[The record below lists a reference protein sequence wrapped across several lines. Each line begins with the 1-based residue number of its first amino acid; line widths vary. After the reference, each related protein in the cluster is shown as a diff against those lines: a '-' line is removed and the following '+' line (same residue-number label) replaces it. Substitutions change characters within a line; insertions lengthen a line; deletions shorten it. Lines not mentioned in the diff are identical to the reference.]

1 VSAAGRRLPDRLL
14 GVALIALAGGV
25 ILHARAL
32 EVAFAADPVGPR
44 AFPIAVALVM
54 AGCGVLCFAAPR
66 AVWEKAERSL
76 PGILSVV
83 AMAGYALLLEPL
95 GFIPA
100 TTLLC
105 IAIAFAFGC
114 TAVQAVLSA
123 VVTATA
129 LWLLLDRLLDLPL
142 PRGPLGI

>member
-1 VSAAGRRLPDRLL
+1 VSLPDRLL
-14 GVALIALAGGV
+14 GAALVALAAGV
-25 ILHARAL
+25 VLHANAL

-54 AGCGVLCFAAPR
+54 AACGVLCFVAPR

-76 PGILSVV
+76 PGILAV
-83 AMAGYALLLEPL
+83 AAMLAYALLLEPL
-95 GFIPA
+95 GFIAA

-114 TAVQAVLSA
+114 SAVQAAVSS
-123 VVTATA
+123 VVTSVA